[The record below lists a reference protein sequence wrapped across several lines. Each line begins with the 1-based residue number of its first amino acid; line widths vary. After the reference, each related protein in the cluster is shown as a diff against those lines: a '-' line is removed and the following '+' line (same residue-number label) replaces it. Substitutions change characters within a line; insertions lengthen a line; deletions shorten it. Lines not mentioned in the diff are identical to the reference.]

1 MASTKLRQTR
11 HEDDLTER
19 GRFDSIVGRW
29 VLVQLCAVAAIAL
42 GFAMQIGNGSYHPR
56 AIFWLTI
63 SITSCLA
70 IFLFPRIDW
79 LSRFKERPVIWL
91 LAAGFAF
98 QIWQL
103 MITPANNYFPYP
115 AFYLVISIVLLLFL
129 LIALM
134 PRWSKG
140 VQVPLLFLI
149 HFALGVWVIKSTP
162 NPPIDVFL
170 FHKQSLEALL
180 HGINPYT
187 LSIPN
192 IYEASKGF
200 YGEGVVVNGR
210 VNVGFPYPP
219 LSLLLALPGHLIGGD
234 YRYSNLAA
242 MTMSGFFMAYA
253 RPSRVSMI
261 AAVVFL
267 FTPRVFYLLELGWTE
282 PLVVLLLTATIF
294 CAWRAP
300 RLLPFALGLLF
311 AVKQYAVLTA
321 PFVFFLLPGPFKM
334 KDFLM
339 LLGKATLVAALVT
352 LPAFLINAGA
362 FFKDVVAFQFRQPFR
377 LDSLSYL
384 AWIAQT
390 TGKFLPAWLGFA
402 TIIPT
407 TALVLKRGPRT
418 PAGFAAAV
426 ALVFLVFFAFS
437 KQAFGNYYYFC
448 LGALCCAIA
457 VTGSK
462 SESVK
467 EGARTT

>member
-1 MASTKLRQTR
+1 MASTKLRQTT
-11 HEDDLTER
+11 HEDDLAER
-19 GRFDSIVGRW
+19 GRFDSMLECG
-29 VLVQLCAVAAIAL
+29 VLARLCAVAAITL
-42 GFAMQIGNGSYHPR
+42 GFALQIGNGSYHPR
-56 AIFWLTI
+56 AILWLTV
-63 SITSCLA
+63 SIASCLA
-70 IFLFPRIDW
+70 VFLFPRIEW
-79 LSRFKERPVIWL
+79 LARFKERPVVWL
-91 LAAGFAF
+91 LAVGFAF

-103 MITPANNYFPYP
+103 IITPANNYFPYP
-115 AFYLVISIVLLLFL
+115 AFYLVSCVVLLLFL
-129 LIALM
+129 LSAQM
-134 PRWSKG
+134 PHWSKG
-140 VQVPLLFLI
+140 IQVPLLFLI

-162 NPPIDVFL
+162 DPPIDVFL
-170 FHKQSLEALL
+170 FHKQSLEGLL

-200 YGEGVVVNGR
+200 YGEGVLVNGR

-219 LSLLLALPGHLIGGD
+219 LSLLLALPGHLIAGD

-242 MTMSGFFMAYA
+242 MTMSGVFMAYA

-261 AAVVFL
+261 AAAVFL

-282 PLVVLLLTATIF
+282 PLVVLLLTATLF
-294 CAWRAP
+294 CAWRSP
-300 RLLPFALGLLF
+300 GLLPLALGLLF
-311 AVKQYAVLTA
+311 AVKQYAVVIA
-321 PFVFFLLPGPFKM
+321 PFAFFLLPGPFKK
-334 KDFLM
+334 KDFVALIA
-339 LLGKATLVAALVT
+339 KATLVAALVT
-352 LPAFLINAGA
+352 FPAFLINAGA
-362 FFKDVVAFQFRQPFR
+362 FFKDVIAFQFRQPFR

-407 TALVLKRGPRT
+407 TVLALKRAPRT

-448 LGALCCAIA
+448 LGALCCAVA
-457 VTGSK
+457 VTDFK
-462 SESVK
+462 SDSVQ
-467 EGARTT
+467 ARPSTT